1 MGIETI
7 GYIAFGLLVVIFGAM
22 KVFLFKD

>member
-22 KVFLFKD
+22 KIFLFKD

>member
-7 GYIAFGLLVVIFGAM
+7 GYVAFGILVVLFGAM

>member
-7 GYIAFGLLVVIFGAM
+7 GYIAFGVLVAIFGAM
-22 KVFLFKD
+22 KFLLFKD